1 MQFTMYCVYEESKD
15 KNKTRFLFGNTSIP
29 LCFIKFFQTFG
40 EAYNYIAEQAN
51 GNTMTEYVTLQN
63 QVHYRFCERT
73 NYKYPNIF
81 GYYNTRQFT
90 IVPRLITL
98 HKDKPIVTDY
108 IPNLSWEKEKRYSN
122 VR

>member
-15 KNKTRFLFGNTSIP
+15 KNKTRFVFGNTSIP
-29 LCFIKFFQTFG
+29 LCFIQMFQTFG

-51 GNTMTEYVTLQN
+51 GNTMTEYVTSQN
-63 QVHYRFCERT
+63 YVHYRFCERT

-81 GYYNTRQFT
+81 GYYNTRQFA

-98 HKDKPIVTDY
+98 HKDNPIVTDY
-108 IPNLSWEKEKRYSN
+108 ISNLSWEKEKRYSN